1 MVVICIPPWEKIVSS
16 EQVRIHSLSLGTSG
30 NAPFYV
36 ETPRRKTSLDS
47 PSHVHEAAAAGVGSG
62 GGSRYMMAAA
72 SVAAEK
78 AAASA
83 ARRHKRTGS
92 SSSYNMVTGK
102 QTQVKNNKR
111 LQFYFIL

>member
-1 MVVICIPPWEKIVSS
+1 MSS
-16 EQVRIHSLSLGTSG
+16 EQVRIHSLSLGASG

-47 PSHVHEAAAAGVGSG
+47 PSHVHEAAAGVGSG

-102 QTQVKNNKR
+102 PQVKNNKR